1 MAVYAIGDVQGCLE
15 ELQALLKKIDYQA
28 KADQLWFAGDL
39 VNRGPQSLATLRYIK
54 SLDNTV
60 ITLGNHDLSLLAS
73 AYTGRPLGKHDTTQE
88 ILDAPDREE
97 LLHWLRQQKLFHRDK
112 ALGFSMVHAGLHPSW
127 TRKQARRY
135 AKEVQQAIRGDNH
148 IEFFEHMYGNEPNQ
162 WSEDLSGHERLRVIT
177 NILTR
182 MRYCDKKGALDLKL
196 KGAPGKQSK
205 SKYMPWF
212 DVKKRQ
218 SQKRKIIFGH
228 WSTLGLVQRNNVYAI
243 DTGCLWGGQLTAL
256 RIDTEIPEIT
266 QVNAINSIKPI
277 KKT

>member
-1 MAVYAIGDVQGCLE
+1 MAVYAIGDIQGCLE
-15 ELQALLKKIDYQA
+15 ELKALLKKIDYQP
-28 KADQLWFAGDL
+28 KSDQLWFAGDL

-54 SLDNTV
+54 SLSNTV
-60 ITLGNHDLSLLAS
+60 VTLGNHDLSLLAS
-73 AYTGRPLGKHDTTQE
+73 AYTSRPLSKHDTTQE

-97 LLHWLRQQKLFHRDK
+97 LLNWLRQQKLFHRDK
-112 ALGFSMVHAGLHPSW
+112 ELGFSMVHAGLHPSW
-127 TRKQARRY
+127 TRSQARSY
-135 AKEVQQAIRGDNH
+135 AKEVQHAIRGDDYVT
-148 IEFFEHMYGNEPNQ
+148 FFDNMYGNEPNQ
-162 WSEDLSGHERLRVIT
+162 WHEDLRGYERLRVIT

-182 MRYCDKKGALDLKL
+182 MRYCDKNGALDLKL

-212 DVKKRQ
+212 DVKRRQ

-256 RIDTEIPEIT
+256 RIDTEVPEIT
-266 QVNAINSIKPI
+266 QVNSINSIKPI
-277 KKT
+277 